1 MGRSYAIS
9 KHCQAVHW
17 NQRRVI
23 TTMVTA
29 VEKTDSAMK
38 AVLNQLKVPIILKSK
53 QHSAL
58 NSKVRFL
65 FVFAPVIVSGK
76 SKSPSLTKI
85 GVEAM
90 SVKVETE

>member
-1 MGRSYAIS
+1 
-9 KHCQAVHW
+9 
-17 NQRRVI
+17 
-23 TTMVTA
+23 MVTA

-65 FVFAPVIVSGK
+65 FAPVIVSGK

-90 SVKVETE
+90 SVKVETEWNKLTVLWSDI